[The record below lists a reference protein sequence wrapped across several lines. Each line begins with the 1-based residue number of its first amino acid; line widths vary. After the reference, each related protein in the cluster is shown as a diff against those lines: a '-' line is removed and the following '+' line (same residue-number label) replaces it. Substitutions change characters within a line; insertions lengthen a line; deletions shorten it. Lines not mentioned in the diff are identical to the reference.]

1 MTNITKNFINYN
13 ILFFTIN
20 NLLTFK
26 IIKKKICV
34 HNNNNNNE
42 IYYYYYYY
50 YYYYTHMA
58 SSIFKVILHLI
69 VMIDT

>member
-34 HNNNNNNE
+34 HNNNNNE

>member
-1 MTNITKNFINYN
+1 MTNITKKFINYN

-26 IIKKKICV
+26 IIKKKNCV
-34 HNNNNNNE
+34 HNNNNNE
-42 IYYYYYYY
+42 IY

>member
-1 MTNITKNFINYN
+1 MTNITKNFTNYN
-13 ILFFTIN
+13 TLFFTIN

-34 HNNNNNNE
+34 HNNNNNE

>member
-26 IIKKKICV
+26 IIKKKNCV
-34 HNNNNNNE
+34 HNNNNNE
-42 IYYYYYYY
+42 IY

>member
-1 MTNITKNFINYN
+1 MTNITKNFTNYN

-26 IIKKKICV
+26 IIKKKNCV
-34 HNNNNNNE
+34 HNNNNNE
-42 IYYYYYYY
+42 IY

>member
-1 MTNITKNFINYN
+1 MTNITKNFTNYN
-13 ILFFTIN
+13 TLFFTIN

-26 IIKKKICV
+26 IIKKKNCV
-34 HNNNNNNE
+34 HNNNNNE
-42 IYYYYYYY
+42 IY

>member
-34 HNNNNNNE
+34 HNNNNNE
-42 IYYYYYYY
+42 IYYYYC
-50 YYYYTHMA
+50 THMA

>member
-1 MTNITKNFINYN
+1 MTNITKIFINYN

-26 IIKKKICV
+26 IIKKKNCV
-34 HNNNNNNE
+34 HNNNNNE
-42 IYYYYYYY
+42 IY

>member
-1 MTNITKNFINYN
+1 MTNITKIFINYN

-34 HNNNNNNE
+34 HNNNNNE
-42 IYYYYYYY
+42 IYYY

>member
-1 MTNITKNFINYN
+1 MTNITKIFINYN

-26 IIKKKICV
+26 IIKKKNCV
-34 HNNNNNNE
+34 HNNNNNE
-42 IYYYYYYY
+42 IY

-58 SSIFKVILHLI
+58 SSIFKVILHVI